1 MYTLYFIIKKNIIIY
16 ITILMV
22 LFFFADII
30 LTCAFRITGW
40 TLYKAYNAIKP
51 QSPQDM
57 NDNDDV
63 YIILTQMEYESLRA
77 HAAPISEK

>member
-1 MYTLYFIIKKNIIIY
+1 
-16 ITILMV
+16 MV

-40 TLYKAYNAIKP
+40 TLYKAYNAIKYLKP
-51 QSPQDM
+51 PPHKDI

-77 HAAPISEK
+77 TP